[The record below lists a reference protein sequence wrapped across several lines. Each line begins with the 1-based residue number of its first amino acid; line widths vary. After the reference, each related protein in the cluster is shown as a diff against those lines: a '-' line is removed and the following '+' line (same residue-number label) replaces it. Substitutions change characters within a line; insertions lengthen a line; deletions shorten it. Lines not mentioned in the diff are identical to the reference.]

1 MLFES
6 KPDVPGLTSAKI
18 YSFSASCHICLC
30 LVYLIIFQISYL
42 FVLLIF
48 LITSKKIVSQC
59 QGKKKTKKKNPTVDT
74 VNNHKSVFI
83 Y

>member
-6 KPDVPGLTSAKI
+6 KPDVPGLTSEKI

-48 LITSKKIVSQC
+48 LITSKKDCFSVPRQ
-59 QGKKKTKKKNPTVDT
+59 KKTHKK
-74 VNNHKSVFI
+74 I
-83 Y
+83 LQWIQ